1 MGIYLLNRDNAG
13 RPSGYDLACLD
24 DQTDSV
30 THIYDIHEISVSLG
44 KDNAV
49 VIIDQ
54 SSLSKDET
62 LDAIQYCK
70 TAQIK
75 SLLLIDESVLA
86 HVDYL
91 HLLDDFSLLPVQ
103 KVELAA
109 RVKRLVGNSGE
120 EIDHS
125 IIRLNDLYVDLAKY
139 DVFVGSRKVTLTYKE
154 FQLLVAL
161 AASPGHVFSRE
172 DLLSRVWGY
181 DYLGGT
187 RTVDVH
193 IRRLR
198 SKIEDASHV
207 FVETVWNVGYRFNVE
222 D

>member
-1 MGIYLLNRDNAG
+1 MGIYLLNRDNGG

-24 DQTDSV
+24 DQTESL
-30 THIYDIHEISVSLG
+30 THIYDIQEISVSLG
-44 KDNAV
+44 KDNTV

-62 LDAIQYCK
+62 LNAIQYCK

-75 SLLLIDESVLA
+75 SLLLIDEAVLA
-86 HVDYL
+86 SVDYL

-103 KVELAA
+103 KFEVAA
-109 RVKRLVGNSGE
+109 RVRRLVGNSGE
-120 EIDHS
+120 EVDHS

-139 DVFVGSRKVTLTYKE
+139 DVYVGSRKVTLTYKE

-207 FVETVWNVGYRFNVE
+207 FVETVWNVGYRFNIE

>member
-1 MGIYLLNRDNAG
+1 MGIYLLNRDNDG
-13 RPSGYDLACLD
+13 HPSGYDLACLD

-30 THIYDIHEISVSLG
+30 THIYDIQEISVSLG
-44 KDNAV
+44 KDNTV
-49 VIIDQ
+49 VIIVQ

-75 SLLLIDESVLA
+75 SLLLIDEAVLA
-86 HVDYL
+86 NVDYL

-103 KVELAA
+103 KFELAA

-139 DVFVGSRKVTLTYKE
+139 DVYVGSRKVTLTYKE

-207 FVETVWNVGYRFNVE
+207 FVETVWNVGYRFNIE